1 MRYALVPVGK
11 KKILNFDNFVFGT
24 NLRVSGETD

>member
-11 KKILNFDNFVFGT
+11 KIILNFVNFVLGT